1 MKAVCSMIVGW
12 YSVALLGFLV
22 YIRKGFLHMSGESAL
37 PSLDLNCPEDMA
49 DADNFSDLT

>member
-1 MKAVCSMIVGW
+1 MKAVCSMIMGW

-37 PSLDLNCPEDMA
+37 PSLDLNCPDDVA
-49 DADNFSDLT
+49 DPDNFSDLT

>member
-1 MKAVCSMIVGW
+1 MKAVCSVIVSW

-37 PSLDLNCPEDMA
+37 PSIDLNCPDE
-49 DADNFSDLT
+49 NSETEFFQN